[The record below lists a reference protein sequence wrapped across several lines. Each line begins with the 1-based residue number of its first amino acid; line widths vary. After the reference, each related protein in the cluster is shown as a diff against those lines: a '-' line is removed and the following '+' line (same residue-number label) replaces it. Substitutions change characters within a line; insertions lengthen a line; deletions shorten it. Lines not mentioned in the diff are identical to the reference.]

1 MARRPHAKTISLI
14 PRGLSIPDGAF
25 TNVTIL
31 RKTLNA
37 TENDDKEAVHD
48 IKTVF
53 QEAFSGVH
61 KPAEMKPLSLTSCK
75 DEILGSLHV
84 DMCRLQGNGDDWT
97 FYDEIMKLWQQT
109 SDKSSVRKAQ
119 AVRESESARKV

>member
-1 MARRPHAKTISLI
+1 MVHSPTLI
-14 PRGLSIPDGAF
+14 LW
-25 TNVTIL
+25 
-31 RKTLNA
+31 KTLNA

-109 SDKSSVRKAQ
+109 SDESSVRKAQ
-119 AVRESESARKV
+119 ACARVKARARCEQRARKTRARRVQECVRPMPA